1 MLEITCADITKYIIN
16 SLNILYDNEQ
26 FLIFKQDSK
35 KYKHASERAIVF
47 RFGLYFNNFI
57 CQKYKYLN
65 LDSEYN
71 RSYDGLKQIPSRKK
85 GSYPDLILHNRGDNS
100 NNIAVI
106 EFKTWWN
113 KNQDKDRQKIEEYC
127 RYYNYKYGFLIL
139 LNKERSLVEI
149 KVFKKRKWEM
159 LTDE

>member
-1 MLEITCADITKYIIN
+1 MSEITYADVKKYIIN
-16 SLNILYDNEQ
+16 SLDILYDNEQ
-26 FLIFKQDSK
+26 VLIFKQDSK

>member
-1 MLEITCADITKYIIN
+1 MKEITYEYVKKSIIN
-16 SLNILYDNEQ
+16 SLDILYDNEQ
-26 FLIFKQDSK
+26 VLIFKQDSR

-57 CQKYKYLN
+57 CPKYKYLN

-139 LNKERSLVEI
+139 LNKKRSLVEI
-149 KVFKKRKWEM
+149 KVFKNKKWEM
-159 LTDE
+159 ATDE